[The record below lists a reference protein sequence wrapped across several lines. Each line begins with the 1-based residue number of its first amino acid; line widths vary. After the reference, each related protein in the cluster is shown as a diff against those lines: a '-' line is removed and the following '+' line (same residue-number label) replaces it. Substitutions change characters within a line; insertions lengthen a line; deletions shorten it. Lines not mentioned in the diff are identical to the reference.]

1 MLSRDDLIRAFQVGD
16 KQAAVGS
23 IMRRNCPIVSDL
35 DLLEAVFR
43 QMQEEGC
50 SSLPVVSDNRLVGLI
65 TLENIGELVLL
76 SQAGERLPSKLL
88 SDTTAKE
95 FHDSAL

>member
-1 MLSRDDLIRAFQVGD
+1 MGD
-16 KQAAVGS
+16 KQASVGK

-76 SQAGERLPSKLL
+76 SPDGERLHSK
-88 SDTTAKE
+88 SSSETTAKE
-95 FHDSAL
+95 

>member
-23 IMRRNCPIVSDL
+23 IMRRNFPIVSDL

-50 SSLPVVSDNRLVGLI
+50 SSLPVVSDKRLVGLI

-76 SQAGERLPSKLL
+76 SSDRERLQSK
-88 SDTTAKE
+88 SSSENTAKE
-95 FHDSAL
+95 